1 MKNKKRSPLWVI
13 FTVMV
18 FFVLFVGVVIAAGVA
33 YLFFKPN
40 HVSNPDQPKPFLV
53 VLILLI
59 FSGVVSLVLFIF
71 IGRIVLN
78 PIVKFSMALKEV
90 AKGNF
95 TEIELDKRMKIPEI
109 IEMQK
114 NFNDMVKE
122 LASIE
127 TLHTDFIANIS
138 HEFKT
143 PLTSIEGYAMLL
155 QDSELPDIDRE
166 EYAKIIKESAAQ
178 LNTLTGNILKLTRLE
193 NQELVVHKENFRLDE
208 QIREVVLL
216 LEKEWSQKKIQMD
229 IQLERVTCFSNKNLL
244 HQVWQNLL
252 DNAIKFSAENGVIR
266 IRLTHEENQMI
277 VSIKDNGIGIAKEEL
292 SLIWGK
298 FYQVD
303 KTRNQIGNG
312 LGLSLVR
319 RILALC
325 DGSVEVSSEIGVGS
339 EFVVR
344 FVGVE

>member
-1 MKNKKRSPLWVI
+1 MKSKNRSSLWVA
-13 FTVMV
+13 FTIVV
-18 FFVLFVGVVIAAGVA
+18 FLILFVGVVVTSGIA
-33 YLFFKPN
+33 YLFFKPT
-40 HVSNPDQPKPFLV
+40 HFSNPNQRHPFYGIIV
-53 VLILLI
+53 LLI
-59 FSGVVSLVLFIF
+59 FSGVVSLILFIF

-78 PIVKFSMALKEV
+78 PMVKFSTALKEV

-95 TEIELDKRMKIPEI
+95 IEIELDKRTRIPEL
-109 IEMQK
+109 IEMQE
-114 NFNDMVKE
+114 NFNDMVRE

-127 TLHTDFIANIS
+127 TLHSDFIANIS

-155 QDSELPDIDRE
+155 QDTELSEIDRK

-193 NQELVVHKENFRLDE
+193 NQELVIQKETFRLDE

-216 LEKEWSQKKIQMD
+216 LEKEWSQKNIQMD
-229 IQLERVTCFSNKNLL
+229 IQLERMTCFSNKNLL

-252 DNAIKFSAENGVIR
+252 DNAIKFTPENGKVR
-266 IRLTHEENQMI
+266 IKLTREENQMV
-277 VSIKDNGIGIAKEEL
+277 VSIKDSGIGIEKEEL
-292 SLIWGK
+292 SRIWGK

-325 DGSVEVSSEIGVGS
+325 DGSVEVFSEIGVGS

-344 FVGVE
+344 IVGK